1 MPDPHHLSAVPN
13 NLRSPIKPLRA
24 VVIGLGEGSERIM
37 LPAIAAHPNVELVA
51 ACDLNL
57 NMRQRAATKWHIP
70 KVYDDPI
77 SMLAAEQ
84 PDITAIA
91 TPPLTHYDL
100 SLLALKHNSHLYCEK
115 PFMPSLPEADHV
127 IDLAKQQ
134 GLCVGVNS
142 QYYQMPIYRKAQEV
156 LDSGDIGRV
165 YHIDAWQQMYLLP
178 DDEGGWKAA
187 LQPRRVLFEF
197 GTHAIDLIC
206 RFFNAYP
213 EAITAK
219 IAQVRADVNAD
230 VCINLRLDFAENRMA
245 NIMFNR
251 MSYAPIR
258 YFEMRLNCEKAS
270 VRTSFGGVARLD
282 LGWNSEQ
289 KKPRF
294 RFSFTKG
301 GEVRLEKSGNSKHLL
316 NQPNTAVGDG
326 AIAQFS
332 TFVTALAQEHTRL
345 SYVSHAREVLRVLLA
360 GYESAEQ
367 GGELIR
373 L

>member
-1 MPDPHHLSAVPN
+1 MPDHGLSSD
-13 NLRSPIKPLRA
+13 LRSPTKSFRA
-24 VVIGLGEGSERIM
+24 VVIGLGEGSDRIM
-37 LPAIAAHPNVELVA
+37 LPAIASHPNVELVA
-51 ACDLNL
+51 ACDVNV
-57 NMRQRAATKWHIP
+57 NTRQRAATKWQIP
-70 KVYDDPI
+70 QVYTDPMA
-77 SMLAAEQ
+77 MLESEK

-91 TPPLTHYDL
+91 TPPMTHYDL
-100 SLLALKHNSHLYCEK
+100 SLLALKHNSHVYCEK
-115 PFMPSLPEADHV
+115 PFMPSLQEADRV
-127 IDLAKQQ
+127 IELAQQ
-134 GLCVGVNS
+134 QDRYVGVNS
-142 QYYQMPIYRKAQEV
+142 QYYQMPIYRKAQEI

-178 DDEGGWKAA
+178 PEEGGWKAA

-206 RFFNAYP
+206 RFFNSYP
-213 EAITAK
+213 QAVTAK
-219 IAQVRADVNAD
+219 IAQVRADINAD
-230 VCINLRLDFAENRMA
+230 VCINVRLDFSEGRMA

-258 YFEMRLNCEKAS
+258 YFEMRLNCEKAAI
-270 VRTSFGGVARLD
+270 RTSFGGVARLD

-289 KKPRF
+289 RKPRL
-294 RFSFTKG
+294 RFSLTKG
-301 GEVRLEKSGNSKHLL
+301 GEIRLEKDGASKRLL

-332 TFVTALAQEHTRL
+332 TFITALEQGQTTLAHI
-345 SYVSHAREVLRVLLA
+345 SHAREVLRVLLA

-367 GGELIR
+367 GGELIK